1 MSIGLQLRFLSDS
14 GVKGELTMFGPIDV
28 IVGATPE
35 MIHNWGW
42 FLAFGIVLMVLGIVA
57 VIRSTTATIVSMV
70 FFGWLLV
77 LSSVIQIVEAFM
89 VGRWEGF
96 FLAMLIAILFGIVGL
111 LMVVRPVISAEALTF
126 LMSVFFLLGGLYQ
139 LVAAVWTHLPGW
151 GWHAMNGVIA
161 AVMGVLIL
169 AQWPVSGL
177 WVIGLFVGIDLIFY
191 GWAWVALALDLRKT

>member
-1 MSIGLQLRFLSDS
+1 
-14 GVKGELTMFGPIDV
+14 MFAPIDV

-42 FLAFGIVLMVLGIVA
+42 FLAFGIVLMVLGIAA
-57 VIRSTTATIVSMV
+57 VVRSTTATIASMV

-77 LSSVIQIVEAFM
+77 FSSVIQFVEVFM

-96 FLAMLIAILFGIVGL
+96 FLHLLIAILFGMIGL

-151 GWHAMNGVIA
+151 GWHALNGIIA

-191 GWAWVALALDLRKT
+191 GWAWIALALDLRKM